1 MTVTNSELVIY
12 SNQRIPGFEK
22 VRAMAAELLDARQ
35 RLERL
40 ETELQQAKT
49 AATYGAKMAK
59 DFYRDP
65 GFTVAP
71 LKEIRIIREVEV
83 K

>member
-1 MTVTNSELVIY
+1 MTITNSELVIY

-40 ETELQQAKT
+40 ETELAQAKT
-49 AATYGAKMAK
+49 AATYGAKMVK
-59 DFYRDP
+59 DMR
-65 GFTVAP
+65 GMT
-71 LKEIRIIREVEV
+71 
-83 K
+83 

>member
-1 MTVTNSELVIY
+1 MTVTNSELTIY
-12 SNQRIPGFEK
+12 ANQRIPGFEK

-49 AATYGAKMAK
+49 AATYGAKMVK
-59 DFYRDP
+59 DMR
-65 GFTVAP
+65 GMV
-71 LKEIRIIREVEV
+71 
-83 K
+83 